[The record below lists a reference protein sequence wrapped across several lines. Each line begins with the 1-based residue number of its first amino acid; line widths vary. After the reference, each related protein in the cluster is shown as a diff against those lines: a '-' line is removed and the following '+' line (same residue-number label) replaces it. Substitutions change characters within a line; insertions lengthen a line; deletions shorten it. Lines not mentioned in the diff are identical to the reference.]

1 MPRTVTRPENV
12 SIRAILQ
19 SSPSRFKYE
28 SARGKMLELVRRA
41 RRRLL
46 NSELIAQGANAF
58 SAALAAFILLL
69 IVGAQILD
77 WYWLAL
83 IPAAAAAAGIYLAV
97 RRLPSPYRTAQL
109 VDHRAQLADTLSTA
123 LYFSNQSASAS
134 PEILRWQQQRAEEAA
149 RQVDLARTLPYSMP
163 RSAYIVAALA
173 LVATSLFALRY
184 GLSRRLDLNPPLAR
198 MIWDQFTPADKKE
211 VAENR
216 RRTPPG
222 KDDTDTNDSANQD
235 QAQNQQGQDQQDA
248 DNPSDQGDSKNA
260 DKSGDAKDQ
269 AGKQTNADQ
278 SQDGQSQNQQADDQ
292 NQQDSG
298 QQSSASQGE
307 SKGDPK
313 QQSDGKQNN
322 GNSGESGSL
331 LSKMKDFAENLLSK
345 MKPQPQ
351 NANNQQQQSAS
362 QNSKQGQGQQQKGQ
376 QQNSKDG
383 QQGASDQADAQQ
395 GQNGDEKDGQQSQG
409 KGSGDKSQQAN
420 KQPGSGVGSEDGDK
434 AIKRAEQLAA
444 MGKITELIGKR
455 SATVTG
461 ESTVEVQ
468 NTSQQL
474 HTAYVQRGAQHQQS
488 GAQID
493 RDEVPVA
500 LQPYVEQYFDQV
512 RKQPPAVAPATPKKQ

>member
-1 MPRTVTRPENV
+1 
-12 SIRAILQ
+12 
-19 SSPSRFKYE
+19 
-28 SARGKMLELVRRA
+28 MLELVRRA

-46 NSELIAQGANAF
+46 NSELMSQGANAF

-69 IVGAQILD
+69 ILGTEILA

-83 IPAAAAAAGIYLAV
+83 IPLAAAGVGVYLALRSV
-97 RRLPSPYRTAQL
+97 PSPYRTAQL
-109 VDHRAQLADTLSTA
+109 VDHRADLADTISTA
-123 LYFSNQSASAS
+123 LYFSKEDAAISSDVK
-134 PEILRWQQQRAEEAA
+134 RWQQQRAEEAA
-149 RQVDLARTLPYSMP
+149 QRVDLPRIFPYLMP

-173 LVATSLFALRY
+173 LVATSLFGLRY
-184 GLSRRLDLNPPLAR
+184 GLSKRLDLTPALAH
-198 MIWDQFTPADKKE
+198 MIHDQFTPADKKE

-222 KDDTDTNDSANQD
+222 KDDADTSDSASQD
-235 QAQNQQGQDQQDA
+235 QSQQGQDQQNAEDPASQGDA
-248 DNPSDQGDSKNA
+248 QSGEKNGDSKEQPGKP
-260 DKSGDAKDQ
+260 KSGEQ
-269 AGKQTNADQ
+269 N
-278 SQDGQSQNQQADDQ
+278 QDGQGQNQQADDQ
-292 NQQDSG
+292 NQQQDSS
-298 QQSSASQGE
+298 QQSSGSQGD
-307 SKGDPK
+307 SKGDAKQQADGK
-313 QQSDGKQNN
+313 QQSQ
-322 GNSGESGSL
+322 SGESGSL

-345 MKPQPQ
+345 MKPQ
-351 NANNQQQQSAS
+351 QQQDKSNSPQQSSS

-376 QQNSKDG
+376 QQKSQDG
-383 QQGASDQADAQQ
+383 QQGSSDQADAQQ

-409 KGSGDKSQQAN
+409 KGSGEKSPQQN

-444 MGKITELIGKR
+444 MGKITELVGKR

-474 HTAYVQRGAQHQQS
+474 HTAYVQRGAQHQQT

-493 RDEVPVA
+493 RDEIPVA

-512 RKQPPAVAPATPKKQ
+512 RKNPAAMTPAAPVAGKKQ

>member
-1 MPRTVTRPENV
+1 
-12 SIRAILQ
+12 
-19 SSPSRFKYE
+19 
-28 SARGKMLELVRRA
+28 MLELIRRA
-41 RRRLL
+41 RWRLL
-46 NSELIAQGANAF
+46 NGELIAQGANAF

-69 IVGAQILD
+69 ILGTQILE
-77 WYWLAL
+77 WYWLAF
-83 IPAAAAAAGIYLAV
+83 IPAAAAATGIYLAFQ
-97 RRLPSPYRTAQL
+97 RLPSAYRAAQL

-123 LYFSNQSASAS
+123 YYFSDAPAASS
-134 PEILRWQQQRAEEAA
+134 PDVLRWQQERAEEAA
-149 RQVDLARTLPYSMP
+149 GQVDLARAIPYSMP

-184 GLSRRLDLNPPLAR
+184 GLSRRLDLSPPLAR
-198 MIWDQFTPADKKE
+198 MIQDQFTPADKKE

-216 RRTPPG
+216 RHTPRG
-222 KDDTDTNDSANQD
+222 KDDADTNDSATQD
-235 QAQNQQGQDQQDA
+235 QNQQGQDQQNA
-248 DNPSDQGDSKNA
+248 DDPADQGDSQSA
-260 DKSGDAKDQ
+260 DKTGDSKDQ
-269 AGKQTNADQ
+269 AGKQSNADQ
-278 SQDGQSQNQQADDQ
+278 NQDGQGQNQQADDHD
-292 NQQDSG
+292 QQDSG
-298 QQSSASQGE
+298 EKGSASQGE

-313 QQSDGKQNN
+313 QQSDGKQNSN
-322 GNSGESGSL
+322 SSGESGSL

-345 MKPQPQ
+345 MKPQTQ
-351 NANNQQQQSAS
+351 NPSTPQQQAGN

-383 QQGASDQADAQQ
+383 QQGSSDQADAQQ

-409 KGSGDKSQQAN
+409 KGSGDKSQQAS

-461 ESTVEVQ
+461 DSTVEVQ

-474 HTAYVQRGAQHQQS
+474 HTAYVQRGAEHQQS

-493 RDEVPVA
+493 RDEIPVA

-512 RKQPPAVAPATPKKQ
+512 RKQATAVTPVAPKKQ

>member
-1 MPRTVTRPENV
+1 
-12 SIRAILQ
+12 
-19 SSPSRFKYE
+19 
-28 SARGKMLELVRRA
+28 MLELVRRA

-69 IVGAQILD
+69 ILGTQILE

-83 IPAAAAAAGIYLAV
+83 IPAAAAATGIYLAF
-97 RRLPSPYRTAQL
+97 RRLPSPYRAAQL
-109 VDHRAQLADTLSTA
+109 VDCRAQLADTLSTA
-123 LYFSNQSASAS
+123 LYFSGTPTRCS
-134 PEILRWQQQRAEEAA
+134 PEVLRWQQQRAEEAA
-149 RQVDLARTLPYSMP
+149 RQVDLARAIPYSMP
-163 RSAYIVAALA
+163 RSAYVVAALA
-173 LVATSLFALRY
+173 LIATSLFALRY
-184 GLSRRLDLNPPLAR
+184 GLSRRLDLTPPLAR
-198 MIWDQFTPADKKE
+198 MIQDQFTPADKKE

-222 KDDTDTNDSANQD
+222 KDDADTNNDSASQD
-235 QAQNQQGQDQQDA
+235 QNQQDQQKA
-248 DNPSDQGDSKNA
+248 DDPSDQGDSQSA
-260 DKSGDAKDQ
+260 DKTGDAKDQ
-269 AGKQTNADQ
+269 AGKQSNSDQ
-278 SQDGQSQNQQADDQ
+278 NQDGQAQNQQADDRD
-292 NQQDSG
+292 QQDSG
-298 QQSSASQGE
+298 QQGQASQGE
-307 SKGDPK
+307 SKGDQK
-313 QQSDGKQNN
+313 QQSDGKQNSN
-322 GNSGESGSL
+322 SSGESGSL

-345 MKPQPQ
+345 MKPQTQ
-351 NANNQQQQSAS
+351 NPSTPQQQAGN

-383 QQGASDQADAQQ
+383 QQGSSDQADAQQ
-395 GQNGDEKDGQQSQG
+395 GQNGDQKDGQESQG
-409 KGSGDKSQQAN
+409 KGSGDKSQQAS

-474 HTAYVQRGAQHQQS
+474 HTAYVQRGAEHQQS

-493 RDEVPVA
+493 RDEIPVA

-512 RKQPPAVAPATPKKQ
+512 RKQPPAVTPVAPKKQ